1 MDLGGARPEAHGS
14 DMLCIFIREIR
25 HSGLPVPCRQENEA
39 RLEPSLDPHYLR
51 GTPADESHG
60 DNLVHFAHFRS
71 LRILGTS
78 CSFPPPPPP
87 SPLPLRVSFQ
97 CSADSLTV
105 SVQPPC
111 AIACTNICAHVKSP
125 KHWQPYHT
133 TVRLHENTVHTD
145 PALAAAVPYPSKA
158 TRISRKGQ

>member
-78 CSFPPPPPP
+78 CSFPPHPPPPP

-111 AIACTNICAHVKSP
+111 TSASASVDTLKIP
-125 KHWQPYHT
+125 KHWHPYT
-133 TVRLHENTVHTD
+133 IVWTRVNTAPTD
-145 PALAAAVPYPSKA
+145 KN
-158 TRISRKGQ
+158 R